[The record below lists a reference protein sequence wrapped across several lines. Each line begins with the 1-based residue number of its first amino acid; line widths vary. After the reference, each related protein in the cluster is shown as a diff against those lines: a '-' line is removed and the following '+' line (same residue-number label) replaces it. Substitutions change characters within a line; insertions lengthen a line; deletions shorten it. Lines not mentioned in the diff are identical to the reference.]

1 MNKKGMKK
9 MTLYK
14 KGGKLYYKK
23 GGKMCLYK
31 GGGPV
36 RYRKKNTLP
45 KYQGDLYSTSEIQP
59 ITTTQIDNPYTTDVL
74 DSTIDPIEAPE
85 QKTKNNKNAAA
96 TGMAIA
102 NIGAQFLKNMYD
114 SEKQKSFRNQKDEN
128 PYYSKMGLGQESD
141 SAEGV
146 AGAYDAG
153 VGVVSSINP
162 IIGTAVGIGRMG
174 SDMIRDEDKYGIAA
188 GTTETMS
195 PNAYWANQLSP
206 SKKHQSGI
214 ETGAKY
220 GAGYGALEFITGI
233 PFGDMFA
240 KKAQNQADALW
251 KEDESRRGM
260 FDGSRTGTTKSGI
273 YARYGKEITTPR
285 NVLNDNW
292 NAEIENGEIV
302 IDTSG
307 KNIPNIRYGGTNTYA
322 SLQSPYAV
330 KFTGDKHGED
340 SNKDGQEGIPIK
352 AAEGLYVASNYLG
365 LDGKKAKKGQK
376 TVAQEMQPIVESLS
390 NADTNSMDAYKNND
404 EFINHQLKQLEEMK
418 NDAEAAKVA
427 EELKKLLSKKD
438 RDMGEIAAFIQQN
451 ADYLL
456 NDPNAQQ
463 QNLPKM
469 EEGNPDMQVAKDG
482 VIIDKDDTTVNED
495 GDITVTKSTPQK
507 NIIGA
512 QNRMPVSEQTGMP
525 TDLSAKL
532 VTSEGGKYGDVF
544 TPQGSLTSKMQNKL
558 VSDYGM
564 SSDDASKV
572 TAYNLQNYKPIG
584 KLISDYYG
592 VRSGNQTLRSA
603 DPNVRGDAGLNK
615 IQNQGQWAQGII
627 NDIVANEGILPSKY
641 VDLPASVKNEM
652 LRISRLPGNNKNI
665 SQGKFTSELK
675 NAYNKAVLSNTREI
689 DRIPS
694 SALKLN
700 EMKPEFST
708 RGEAFNYYR
717 KLGKPEFE
725 WEGKRYTTK
734 TRSEMGLD
742 PLTQPIVYKTKTTPN
757 VNYLGDKSNITNIPI
772 NKKGGMTKNKNM
784 NYNRNLIRKL
794 LRKQN
799 GGPLPTYQG
808 NKMHSVATLTAL
820 KNRANDPNATPEQ
833 RAKSRYALSVALGQ
847 NRSLMPGDVT
857 PIDFKPSEFGGVDP
871 ITKYAPTLYTQPDGT
886 LGTTPP
892 VKTVAPQLK
901 NMQRIST
908 TTEKDLRP
916 SGEIFTGEKLK
927 NVPSRDDYFGTKRKP
942 LQQGGP
948 IPGQEQEQP
957 NESNEHLQKL
967 IGEQMQQDPNA
978 NMQPGMEEQMAAEQ
992 QMAEQEGEMDAQ
1004 QGMVPPVLA
1013 NIDPQLQQVFMQLP
1027 PEVQEQ
1033 ILNLPPEQIEI
1044 ALMNVMEQMM
1054 GGQGAE
1060 QQMAAEQ
1067 QMMEQSQVPPGVMDQ
1082 LS

>member
-1 MNKKGMKK
+1 MNKKGTKK
-9 MTLYK
+9 ITLYK
-14 KGGKLYYKK
+14 RGGKLYYKK
-23 GGKMCLYK
+23 GGKMCLYE
-31 GGGPV
+31 GGGPI

-59 ITTTQIDNPYTTDVL
+59 IK
-74 DSTIDPIEAPE
+74 APK
-85 QKTKNNKNAAA
+85 QKTKNNMGQVDMGQVAGYAQLAAGVLDKFIPKTERDYGGSEEHYRA
-96 TGMAIA
+96 M
-102 NIGAQFLKNMYD
+102 KNMQTGEQEKMHQTVD
-114 SEKQKSFRNQKDEN
+114 SMIPVWGQLHGATRTLLDAIDQKDE
-128 PYYSKMGLGQESD
+128 YGRSKSKAAHLITNLLDGTR
-141 SAEGV
+141 
-146 AGAYDAG
+146 
-153 VGVVSSINP
+153 VVNI
-162 IIGTAVGIGRMG
+162 AVDDFKKGDVK
-174 SDMIRDEDKYGIAA
+174 SGIANLATA
-188 GTTETMS
+188 GMYGQVQMDKTKEAVDKQKEFKE
-195 PNAYWANQLSP
+195 NRLSRF
-206 SKKHQSGI
+206 KN
-214 ETGAKY
+214 
-220 GAGYGALEFITGI
+220 
-233 PFGDMFA
+233 D
-240 KKAQNQADALW
+240 D
-251 KEDESRRGM
+251 
-260 FDGSRTGTTKSGI
+260 TGTTKSGI

-365 LDGKKAKKGQK
+365 LDGKKVKKGQK

-404 EFINHQLKQLEEMK
+404 EFITHQLKQLEEMK
-418 NDAEAAKVA
+418 NDAEASKVA

-451 ADYLL
+451 AEYLL

-512 QNRMPVSEQTGMP
+512 QSRMPVSEQTGMP

-532 VTSEGGKYGDVF
+532 VTSEGGEYGDVF
-544 TPQGSLTSKMQNKL
+544 TPQGSLTSKMQNRL

-603 DPNVRGDAGLNK
+603 DPNVRGDIGLNK

-652 LRISRLPGNNKNI
+652 LRVSRLPGNNKNI
-665 SQGKFTSELK
+665 SQGKFTPELK

-689 DRIPS
+689 SRTPS

-700 EMKPEFST
+700 EMKPEFLT

-734 TRSEMGLD
+734 TRSEMDLD
-742 PLTQPIVYKTKTTPN
+742 PLTEPIVYKTKTTPN

-772 NKKGGMTKNKNM
+772 NKKG
-784 NYNRNLIRKL
+784 I
-794 LRKQN
+794 
-799 GGPLPTYQG
+799 
-808 NKMHSVATLTAL
+808 
-820 KNRANDPNATPEQ
+820 
-833 RAKSRYALSVALGQ
+833 
-847 NRSLMPGDVT
+847 
-857 PIDFKPSEFGGVDP
+857 
-871 ITKYAPTLYTQPDGT
+871 IT
-886 LGTTPP
+886 
-892 VKTVAPQLK
+892 
-901 NMQRIST
+901 
-908 TTEKDLRP
+908 
-916 SGEIFTGEKLK
+916 
-927 NVPSRDDYFGTKRKP
+927 
-942 LQQGGP
+942 
-948 IPGQEQEQP
+948 
-957 NESNEHLQKL
+957 
-967 IGEQMQQDPNA
+967 
-978 NMQPGMEEQMAAEQ
+978 
-992 QMAEQEGEMDAQ
+992 
-1004 QGMVPPVLA
+1004 
-1013 NIDPQLQQVFMQLP
+1013 
-1027 PEVQEQ
+1027 
-1033 ILNLPPEQIEI
+1033 
-1044 ALMNVMEQMM
+1044 
-1054 GGQGAE
+1054 
-1060 QQMAAEQ
+1060 
-1067 QMMEQSQVPPGVMDQ
+1067 
-1082 LS
+1082 